1 MRLLKST
8 KLIPGLNRE
17 ETRIHVPEFRDR
29 TVLSGGR
36 KLRHEL
42 KFIINEGAYLA
53 LSDRLTPLMTTDP
66 HGVNGEYR
74 VTSLYFDDIYNSA
87 YWQKMNGIENRRK
100 FRVRAYDLDPSLISL
115 ESKHKDGSYVSKL
128 SRRLTDEQY
137 RALLCC
143 DCGFM
148 SGSDSEEDA
157 FGEFY
162 RAHLLTRLRPRVIVD
177 YRRQAL
183 ISRFGNVRIT
193 FDKKLSACFNTMDM
207 FAPEAQYTDILGG
220 NIILEVK
227 FDSYIPDSIQSA
239 LHGLNVPQQSVSKYT
254 LCTDRMLEVLS
265 HG

>member
-8 KLIPGLNRE
+8 KLIPALKSE
-17 ETRIHVPEFRDR
+17 VTHTHAPAFRDR
-29 TVLSGGR
+29 TTLSGGR

-42 KFIINEGAYLA
+42 KFIINEGACLM
-53 LSDRLTPLMTTDP
+53 LKQRLTPLMTVDP

-74 VTSLYFDDIYNSA
+74 VTSLYFDDVYNSA
-87 YWQKMNGIENRRK
+87 YWQKMNGIQTRRK
-100 FRVRAYDLDPSLISL
+100 FRIRAYDLDPSLISL
-115 ESKHKDGSYVSKL
+115 ESKHKDDAYVSKL

-137 RALLCC
+137 RALLEC

-148 SGSDSEEDA
+148 ADCDSDEDA

-162 RAHLLTRLRPRVIVD
+162 RADLLTRLRPRVIVD

-193 FDKKLSACFNTMDM
+193 FDKQLSACFNTMDM
-207 FAPEAQYTDILGG
+207 FAPDAQYTQVLGG
-220 NIILEVK
+220 DIILEVK
-227 FDSYIPDSIQSA
+227 FDSYIPESIQAA
-239 LHGLNVPQQSVSKYT
+239 LQGLNAPQQSVSKYI
-254 LCTDRMLEVLS
+254 LCTERMLEVLS